1 MKAYVAVDIGASSGR
16 LMLGQLEDGKLK
28 LQKMH
33 RFKNGFEFKNNHDR
47 WNIDYLIDEI
57 FKGLEK
63 IKESGYTEVSLGID
77 TWAVDYV
84 LVGKDGKKLQDPI
97 SYRDKRTSNSIN
109 ELTTEVSKE
118 YIYKK
123 TGIQFLNFNT
133 LYQLFEEDKEL
144 LKKTDK
150 IMMIPDYIGYILTG
164 KAVTEITNASTTQML
179 SLREGLFDK
188 NLLEKVNVSSDQFAK
203 LVDAGTVLGNLKED
217 WYSKYELPKVNVVTV
232 ATHDTASAVI
242 GTPCEGQHWAYL
254 SSGTWSLI
262 GTELNIPE
270 NGAKAFKEN
279 YTNEWGA
286 YGTYRFLKNIMG
298 LWMAQCVKKELND
311 QYSFSELAELAGEV
325 EPFEQFINVN
335 DQRFQNPGNMI
346 QEIQAYCRETGQK
359 VPETPGEI
367 MMAIYSNLALFY
379 ANEIS
384 KLDDIMGYHI
394 DTLNIVGGG
403 SNVALMNQLTSTIAN
418 VDVYAGPSEATAIGN
433 ILVQMI
439 TAGDVLNVYLGRRI
453 ISDSFDIKHYTPE
466 QGKYSKVLAE
476 YQQFLNKKRG

>member
-28 LQKMH
+28 LQEMH

-164 KAVTEITNASTTQML
+164 KAVTEITHASTT
-179 SLREGLFDK
+179 
-188 NLLEKVNVSSDQFAK
+188 
-203 LVDAGTVLGNLKED
+203 
-217 WYSKYELPKVNVVTV
+217 
-232 ATHDTASAVI
+232 
-242 GTPCEGQHWAYL
+242 
-254 SSGTWSLI
+254 
-262 GTELNIPE
+262 
-270 NGAKAFKEN
+270 
-279 YTNEWGA
+279 
-286 YGTYRFLKNIMG
+286 
-298 LWMAQCVKKELND
+298 
-311 QYSFSELAELAGEV
+311 
-325 EPFEQFINVN
+325 
-335 DQRFQNPGNMI
+335 
-346 QEIQAYCRETGQK
+346 
-359 VPETPGEI
+359 
-367 MMAIYSNLALFY
+367 
-379 ANEIS
+379 
-384 KLDDIMGYHI
+384 
-394 DTLNIVGGG
+394 
-403 SNVALMNQLTSTIAN
+403 
-418 VDVYAGPSEATAIGN
+418 
-433 ILVQMI
+433 
-439 TAGDVLNVYLGRRI
+439 
-453 ISDSFDIKHYTPE
+453 
-466 QGKYSKVLAE
+466 
-476 YQQFLNKKRG
+476 

>member
-28 LQKMH
+28 LQEMH

-279 YTNEWGA
+279 YTNEVLKETRECALSILSEKTNPEVISKFGFLSSSETNKFENRNYKDIDNLPVILEDICA
-286 YGTYRFLKNIMG
+286 YII
-298 LWMAQCVKKELND
+298 
-311 QYSFSELAELAGEV
+311 GEV
-325 EPFEQFINVN
+325 IRVIDAETHDIFLIRVKQTEKVSEESPMTYKYYRERLKGNSPKKAPTYQEEKVENQAANRYQCSVCGYIYDDSKEEVKFE
-335 DQRFQNPGNMI
+335 DL
-346 QEIQAYCRETGQK
+346 
-359 VPETPGEI
+359 PEDWTCPLCGVGKDK
-367 MMAIYSNLALFY
+367 FV
-379 ANEIS
+379 
-384 KLDDIMGYHI
+384 KL
-394 DTLNIVGGG
+394 
-403 SNVALMNQLTSTIAN
+403 
-418 VDVYAGPSEATAIGN
+418 
-433 ILVQMI
+433 
-439 TAGDVLNVYLGRRI
+439 
-453 ISDSFDIKHYTPE
+453 
-466 QGKYSKVLAE
+466 
-476 YQQFLNKKRG
+476 